1 MTPERH
7 SGTTAGGDG
16 PSAPSR
22 FEDGTSR
29 EEVVSAL
36 VALTAEVYLLRER
49 LQTLEGALAKRKV
62 LPAGAVEQHAS
73 SAREDR
79 ARRKD
84 LDAFVGRVLAAF
96 ARGEVVPEQGSAT
109 ANELRGRVARLKK

>member
-7 SGTTAGGDG
+7 SGTKAGGDG
-16 PSAPSR
+16 PSATPE
-22 FEDGTSR
+22 FEEGTTR

-49 LQTLEGALAKRKV
+49 LHTLEAELAQRKV
-62 LPAGAVEQHAS
+62 VPAGAVEKHAS
-73 SAREDR
+73 SAAEDR

-96 ARGEVVPEQGSAT
+96 ARSDSRQEQANAAT
-109 ANELRGRVARLKK
+109 NELRGRVARLKK

>member
-1 MTPERH
+1 MTPERQ
-7 SGTTAGGDG
+7 SGTAGGDG
-16 PSAPSR
+16 PSATPR
-22 FEDGTSR
+22 FEDTTSR

-49 LQTLEGALAKRKV
+49 LQTLEAELAKRKV
-62 LPAGAVEQHAS
+62 LPSGAVEHHAT
-73 SAREDR
+73 SAAEDR
-79 ARRKD
+79 ERRKD

-96 ARGEVVPEQGSAT
+96 ARGDAMARQGKAP

>member
-7 SGTTAGGDG
+7 SGTKAGNDG
-16 PSAPSR
+16 PSGTPQFQDA
-22 FEDGTSR
+22 TSR
-29 EEVVSAL
+29 EDVVSAL

-49 LQTLEGALAKRKV
+49 LQTLEAQLTKRKV
-62 LPAGAVEQHAS
+62 LPAGAVEHHAG
-73 SAREDR
+73 SAAEDR

-84 LDAFVGRVLAAF
+84 LDAFVSRVLAVF
-96 ARGEVVPEQGSAT
+96 ARGEPMPQQNEAA

>member
-1 MTPERH
+1 MTAQRH

-16 PSAPSR
+16 PSATPG
-22 FEDGTSR
+22 FEDAPSR
-29 EEVVSAL
+29 EELVSAL

-49 LQTLEGALAKRKV
+49 LQTLESALAKRRV
-62 LPAGAVEQHAS
+62 LPAGAVEHHAS
-73 SAREDR
+73 SSAEER

-96 ARGEVVPEQGSAT
+96 ARNDAMPRQSNAP
-109 ANELRGRVARLKK
+109 ANDLRGRVARLKK